1 MGSKA
6 WDDMMNGSSVDL
18 SANSWISDFN
28 DRANS
33 FNNSRDSLQ
42 SKGLFSPYGYTSLK
56 AAPTDMAAFRQ
67 NFGGGYANEADYK
80 NWALGQ
86 QRERTMADFVNRMA
100 SQDPNAT
107 ANASRLQGQATDF
120 GNRMTGYLDTPGPV
134 ASDSN
139 RFEAGLSDAETRLR
153 SLLDNPDSI
162 NQSAAYKFRVNQGQE
177 ALQRSLGA
185 KGLLNSGNRLMELTK
200 YGQDMGSQEYDNQFG
215 RLGGLVGG
223 YSQSWLGDKN
233 ANTNRYAAESNA
245 WNQRGGLL
253 KDLVGV
259 ANTAANQNQQ
269 IAGDD
274 RNAWANTWVNAN
286 NKPQQY
292 MPILNAGTKYG
303 IWKG

>member
-1 MGSKA
+1 MAKTYQNKA
-6 WDDMMNGSSVDL
+6 PGTINLPQESGP
-18 SANSWISDFN
+18 SWISDRN
-28 DRANS
+28 KQIASSNTRYYTDDTWR
-33 FNNSRDSLQ
+33 RPESLM
-42 SKGLFSPYGYTSLK
+42 PYAEEPS
-56 AAPTDMAAFRQ
+56 DMDAFRQ
-67 NFGGGYANEADYK
+67 NFGGGYADEADYK

-86 QRERTMADFVNRMA
+86 QRERTMSDFVNRMA

-120 GNRMTGYLDTPGPV
+120 GNRMTGYLDTAAPT
-134 ASDSN
+134 ASNTN
-139 RFEAGLSDAETRLR
+139 RFEAGLSDAESRLK

-162 NQSAAYKFRVNQGQE
+162 NQSAAYKFRVAQGQE

-200 YGQDMGSQEYDNQFG
+200 YGQDMGSQEYENQFG

-253 KDLVGV
+253 KDLVGQS
-259 ANTAANQNQQ
+259 NTAANQNQQ
-269 IAGDD
+269 IAGND
-274 RNAWANTWVNAN
+274 RNAWANTWVSAN

-292 MPILNAGTKYG
+292 VDIKQPFSYAT
-303 IWKG
+303 WKG